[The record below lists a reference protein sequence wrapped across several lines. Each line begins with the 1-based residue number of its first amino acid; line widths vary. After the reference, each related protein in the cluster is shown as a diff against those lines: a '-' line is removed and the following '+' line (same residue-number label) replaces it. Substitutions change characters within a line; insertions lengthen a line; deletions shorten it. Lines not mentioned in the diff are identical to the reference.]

1 MFPPDHSTS
10 KHEVDHIM
18 SHGDK
23 DKVRKG
29 SINET
34 IVVYGAVGVSFSC
47 RADLDSHPN
56 LGISLPTAKLST
68 NYEKCPARQVW
79 QLHLKLFCF
88 NCLVFYHL
96 RK

>member
-34 IVVYGAVGVSFSC
+34 IVVYGAVRVSSSC
-47 RADLDSHPN
+47 RADLDSHYRQ
-56 LGISLPTAKLST
+56 LS
-68 NYEKCPARQVW
+68 Y
-79 QLHLKLFCF
+79 QLTMKNALQDKFG
-88 NCLVFYHL
+88 NCI
-96 RK
+96 